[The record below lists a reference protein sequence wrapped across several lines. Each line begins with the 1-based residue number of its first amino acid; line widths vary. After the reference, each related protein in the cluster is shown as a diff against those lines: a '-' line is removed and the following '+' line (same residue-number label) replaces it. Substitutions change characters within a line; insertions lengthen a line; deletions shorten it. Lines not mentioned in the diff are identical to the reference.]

1 MNISKYITLMGDR
14 LHISF
19 FVEENNTFNK
29 GKDMM
34 WIEDTSGKVPDMD
47 SFEFMMNPD
56 NKKEVKKELKIF
68 LPDEKG
74 LYKELMLLLNKM
86 KEHER

>member
-1 MNISKYITLMGDR
+1 MGDR
-14 LHISF
+14 LHVSF

-29 GKDMM
+29 GKEML
-34 WIEDTSGKVPDMD
+34 WIVDISGKVIDMD
-47 SFEFMMNPD
+47 SYEFMINPD
-56 NKKEVKKELKIF
+56 NKKEVKKELTEFI
-68 LPDEKG
+68 PGEKG